1 MTKTRTKGN
10 IAGKFSIRIIN
21 RFNIALVFFI
31 LGILSLKNDM
41 IIFPVHRM
49 NQFWKKTSSK
59 TLSRFYFSKFSTE
72 AINSKGISVNIEG

>member
-31 LGILSLKNDM
+31 FRN
-41 IIFPVHRM
+41 P
-49 NQFWKKTSSK
+49 
-59 TLSRFYFSKFSTE
+59 FSQK
-72 AINSKGISVNIEG
+72 